1 VDGSRAHGPV
11 RLHLGARLA
20 LLGLAAF
27 AIRLVYILV
36 IARAP
41 IGVGGDAGFYH
52 SAANLIAHGHFY
64 DREIFGHAYR
74 TAEHP
79 PLFSLALSVSSVFG
93 GDSLLAHRIVSIAIG
108 SCSVV
113 LIALLGRRVG
123 GDTAGWLA
131 GAIAAIYPP
140 LVTADALVMSEP
152 LFVLLVT
159 AALLLAL
166 TVTDRPS
173 VLGAASLGAVVGLAV
188 LTRGEGVLLLPLLAW
203 PAAYARSARGTRWS
217 GRGARLLATTAA
229 AVLVVSPWVI
239 RNAIVFHRFVLAADS
254 NTVIAGANCHDTY
267 YGHDIGW
274 WSNACLERA
283 RTRTQVLEGAA
294 STSAAV
300 TFARHH
306 VTRLPLVAA
315 VRTLRTFNLFQP
327 LRQGNREPRRKW
339 VDIVG
344 LALYFPL
351 LVLAIMGAIRLRA
364 RRWILLAPVWMVLI
378 VSITGWG
385 IGRFRVAADVS
396 IIVLAAYRL
405 LSPSRRGP
413 SRRSTT
419 RASAARYS
427 AYGNSERSRS
437 TW

>member
-1 VDGSRAHGPV
+1 VDGSRAPESV
-11 RLHLGARLA
+11 RLHLGTRLA

-27 AIRLVYILV
+27 AIRLAYILV
-36 IARAP
+36 VSRAP
-41 IGVGGDAGFYH
+41 VGVGGDAGFYH

-64 DREIFGHAYR
+64 DREIFGHAYK

-79 PLFSLALSVSSVFG
+79 PLFSLVLSVSTVFG

-123 GDTAGWLA
+123 GDTVGWVA

-140 LVTADALVMSEP
+140 LITADGLVMSEP

-159 AALLLAL
+159 AALLQAL

-173 VLGAASLGAVVGLAV
+173 VLGSALLGAVAGLAI
-188 LTRGEGVLLLPLLAW
+188 LTRGEGILLLPLLAW
-203 PAAYARSARGTRWS
+203 PAAFARGAHRS
-217 GRGARLLATTAA
+217 GRVARLLATTAA
-229 AVLVVSPWVI
+229 AVLVVTPWLV
-239 RNAIVFHRFVLAADS
+239 RNAVVFHRVILAADS
-254 NTVIAGANCHDTY
+254 STVIAGANCGDTY

-283 RTRTQVLEGAA
+283 RTRTQLLEGDA
-294 STSAAV
+294 STSAAIS
-300 TFARHH
+300 FARHH

-351 LVLAIMGAIRLRA
+351 LVVAVLGALKLRT
-364 RRWILLAPVWMVLI
+364 RCWILLAPVWMVLI

-396 IIVLAAYRL
+396 IIVLAAYWLVVR
-405 LSPSRRGP
+405 SRRM
-413 SRRSTT
+413 TT
-419 RASAARYS
+419 RASPAR
-427 AYGNSERSRS
+427 
-437 TW
+437 

>member
-1 VDGSRAHGPV
+1 MWSAQQARGSARRHV
-11 RLHLGARLA
+11 GARLA

-64 DREIFGHAYR
+64 DREIFGHAYK

-79 PLFSLALSVSSVFG
+79 PLFSLVLSVSSVFG

-113 LIALLGRRVG
+113 LIALLGRRTG
-123 GDTAGWLA
+123 GDTVGWVA

-140 LVTADALVMSEP
+140 LITADGLVMSEP

-159 AALLLAL
+159 AALLVAL
-166 TVTDRPS
+166 SLIDRPT
-173 VLGAASLGAVVGLAV
+173 VLGSASLGAVVGLAI

-203 PAAYARSARGTRWS
+203 PAAFARGTRGTRGS
-217 GRGARLLATTAA
+217 GRGTRLLATTAA

-239 RNAIVFHRFVLAADS
+239 RNAIVFHRFILAADS
-254 NTVIAGANCHDTY
+254 STVIAGANCHDTY
-267 YGHDIGW
+267 YDHDIGW

-283 RTRTQVLEGAA
+283 RTRTQLLEGDA
-294 STSAAV
+294 STSAAIS
-300 TFARHH
+300 FARHH

-351 LVLAIMGAIRLRA
+351 LVLAVLGAITLSA
-364 RRWILLAPVWMVLI
+364 RRWIVLAPVWMVLI

-396 IIVLAAYRL
+396 IIVLAAYWLVVR
-405 LSPSRRGP
+405 SRRM
-413 SRRSTT
+413 TT
-419 RASAARYS
+419 RASPVR
-427 AYGNSERSRS
+427 
-437 TW
+437 

>member
-1 VDGSRAHGPV
+1 VVGSGAREYV
-11 RLHLGARLA
+11 RRDVGARLA
-20 LLGLAAF
+20 LLGLVAF
-27 AIRLVYILV
+27 AIRFAYILV
-36 IARAP
+36 IAKAP
-41 IGVGGDAGFYH
+41 VGVGGDAGFYH

-64 DREIFGHAYR
+64 EREIFGHAYK
-74 TAEHP
+74 TTEHP
-79 PLFSLALSVSSVFG
+79 PLFSLVLSASSVFG

-108 SCSVV
+108 SCSVM

-123 GDTAGWLA
+123 GETVGWVA

-140 LVTADALVMSEP
+140 LVTADGLVMSEP

-166 TVTDRPS
+166 ALTGRPS
-173 VLGAASLGAVVGLAV
+173 VLGSASLGVLVGLAI
-188 LTRGEGVLLLPLLAW
+188 LTRGEAVLLLPLLAW
-203 PAAYARSARGTRWS
+203 PAAFARQRS
-217 GRGARLLATTAA
+217 GRGARLLAATAA
-229 AVLVVSPWVI
+229 TVLVVSPWVI
-239 RNAIVFHRFVLAADS
+239 RNAVVFHRFILAADS
-254 NTVIAGANCHDTY
+254 STVIAGANCHDTY

-283 RTRTQVLEGAA
+283 RTRTQLLEGDA
-294 STSAAV
+294 STSAALR
-300 TFARHH
+300 FARHH
-306 VTRLPLVAA
+306 LTRVPLVAA
-315 VRTLRTFNLFQP
+315 ARTLRTFNLFQP

-351 LVLAIMGAIRLRA
+351 LVLAVLGAIRLPT

-396 IIVLAAYRL
+396 IIVLAAYWLVVR
-405 LSPSRRGP
+405 SRRI
-413 SRRSTT
+413 TT
-419 RASAARYS
+419 RASPAR
-427 AYGNSERSRS
+427 
-437 TW
+437 

>member
-1 VDGSRAHGPV
+1 VVGTRARETV
-11 RLHLGARLA
+11 RLHLDARLA
-20 LLGLAAF
+20 LLGLGAF
-27 AIRLVYILV
+27 AIRLVYILA

-41 IGVGGDAGFYH
+41 VGVGGDAGFYH

-64 DREIFGHAYR
+64 DREIFGHAYK

-113 LIALLGRRVG
+113 LVALLGRRVG
-123 GDTAGWLA
+123 GDTVSWLA

-140 LVTADALVMSEP
+140 LVTADGLVMSEP

-166 TVTDRPS
+166 TVTDRPT
-173 VLGAASLGAVVGLAV
+173 VLGSASLGAVVGLAI

-203 PAAYARSARGTRWS
+203 PAAFARDSRRP
-217 GRGARLLATTAA
+217 GRGVRLLATTAA
-229 AVLVVSPWVI
+229 ALVVVSPWLI
-239 RNAIVFHRFVLAADS
+239 RNAVVFHRFILAADS
-254 NTVIAGANCHDTY
+254 STVIAGANCRDTY

-283 RTRTQVLEGAA
+283 RTRAQLLEGDA
-294 STSAAV
+294 STGAAV
-300 TFARHH
+300 SFA
-306 VTRLPLVAA
+306 
-315 VRTLRTFNLFQP
+315 
-327 LRQGNREPRRKW
+327 RKW
-339 VDIVG
+339 VDIAG

-351 LVLAIMGAIRLRA
+351 LVLAVLGALRLRT

-396 IIVLAAYRL
+396 IIVLAAYWLVVR
-405 LSPSRRGP
+405 SRRT
-413 SRRSTT
+413 TT
-419 RASAARYS
+419 RASPAR
-427 AYGNSERSRS
+427 
-437 TW
+437 